1 MYGVKSEIS
10 DDWIPGVFSTIWE
23 KSNKRS
29 NKHTTWITC
38 DGPVGNYWGRILWG
52 LGFFVPLATLLNS
65 GGLLVIPGGVYF
77 RYPFFHPLGNVF

>member
-29 NKHTTWITC
+29 NKQCTWIIC
-38 DGPVGNYWGRILWG
+38 DGPVGKLIK
-52 LGFFVPLATLLNS
+52 
-65 GGLLVIPGGVYF
+65 I
-77 RYPFFHPLGNVF
+77 